1 MCSWCLLVPYT
12 LCNYCC
18 CVCLV
23 LYFCLRSNA
32 AFKVQTLSRGKRIT
46 AIALIIVTYFCIVF
60 TTFRPIFSLG
70 ISSALF
76 VCLLCFCCW
85 CMYTLTVVGGV
96 LSVCTYVTTSLN
108 HNQRQAYCLFEP
120 VSKSK
125 VLRLKCICLAVLSFT
140 HPPSPLISV
149 HHLAPPA
156 RTKQ

>member
-76 VCLLCFCCW
+76 VCLFVVFLLLVHVYIDCCGR
-85 CMYTLTVVGGV
+85 CPVSM
-96 LSVCTYVTTSLN
+96 YVTTSLN
-108 HNQRQAYCLFEP
+108 HNQRQAYCLFAP

-140 HPPSPLISV
+140 HPPP
-149 HHLAPPA
+149 
-156 RTKQ
+156 